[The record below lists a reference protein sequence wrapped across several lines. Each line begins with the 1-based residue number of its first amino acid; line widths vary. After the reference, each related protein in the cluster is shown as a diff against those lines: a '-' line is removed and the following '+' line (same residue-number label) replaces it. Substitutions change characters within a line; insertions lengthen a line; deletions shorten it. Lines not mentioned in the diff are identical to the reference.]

1 MHDFIVNRYFYGDFS
16 SATPGVGTN
25 TFEELSHPLGHLY
38 LAGEGYI
45 FGLHSSVH
53 GALVHGSKVA
63 ERIVWEILGPLTGK
77 HWWTYESTIRGGEL
91 SNNSRKKLSIMC
103 KLYNDASK

>member
-1 MHDFIVNRYFYGDFS
+1 MVIFNS
-16 SATPGVGTN
+16 SATQGVGTN

-63 ERIVWEILGPLTGK
+63 ERIMWEILGPLTGK
-77 HWWTYESTIRGGEL
+77 PVSYTHLTLPTIY
-91 SNNSRKKLSIMC
+91 SV
-103 KLYNDASK
+103 